1 MAEEDDEDL
10 VCSRVLTTS
19 NGVVMAAARAPETPP
34 ATRLAHKT
42 RDVEGVVG
50 WPAGSS
56 QLMPDDATRDVEV
69 GSCWWWRLAGVTL
82 PLLLPPMRPAGT
94 SLEAAATDAES
105 TGLVCSAL
113 AAAEDAGDP
122 AAAPLSLPSLRANV
136 PAAQDESPCK
146 ASFRGGE
153 ETEDSRWVRMGSTAH
168 Q

>member
-1 MAEEDDEDL
+1 M
-10 VCSRVLTTS
+10 
-19 NGVVMAAARAPETPP
+19 
-34 ATRLAHKT
+34 
-42 RDVEGVVG
+42 G

-56 QLMPDDATRDVEV
+56 LLMPEDATRDVEV
-69 GSCWWWRLAGVTL
+69 GSCWWWWRPAGVTL

-94 SLEAAATDAES
+94 SLEDAATDVES

-136 PAAQDESPCK
+136 PAQGESPCK

-153 ETEDSRWVRMGSTAH
+153 ETEDSRWARMGSTAH